1 MLTAITRAVS
11 PAINRCELTFL
22 DRQPIDLARARTQH
36 KAYEDCLRELGVRVI
51 SLPAEPDYPDSVF
64 VEDPAVVVDEVAV
77 ITNLGVESRRGEAE
91 SIARALGYFRAL
103 MFIGEPGTLEGGDVL
118 RMGRRIFVGLTPR
131 TNESGVRQLSQ
142 VLTPCG
148 YSIRTV
154 QLKGCMHL
162 KSGCTALSDTAIL
175 ANRDWIDT
183 SIFDGY
189 EIIDVAPEEPHAG
202 NVLRVGDTV
211 VMAECFPK
219 TREIVERLGY
229 RVRTLDVSELMKAES
244 GLTCSCLLF
253 TDTLP
258 PS

>member
-11 PAINRCELTFL
+11 PSINRCELTFL
-22 DRQPIDLARARTQH
+22 DRQPIDVARAVEQH
-36 KAYEDCLRELGVRVI
+36 RQYEQCLRELGVRVI

-77 ITNLGVESRRGEAE
+77 IANMGVESRRGEAD
-91 SIARALGYFRAL
+91 SLARELSRFRAL

-118 RMGRRIFVGLTPR
+118 RIGRRVFAGLTPR
-131 TNESGVRQLSQ
+131 TNAEGAAQLAQ
-142 VLTPCG
+142 VLEPSG
-148 YSIRTV
+148 YSVEIVELR
-154 QLKGCMHL
+154 GCMHL

-183 SIFDGY
+183 TVFKGF
-189 EIIDVAPEEPHAG
+189 EIVDVAQEEPHAG
-202 NVLRVGDTV
+202 NVLRAGDTV

-244 GLTCSCLLF
+244 GLTCSSLLF
-253 TDTLP
+253 DDRLY
-258 PS
+258 

>member
-11 PAINRCELTFL
+11 PSINRCELTFL
-22 DRQPIDLARARTQH
+22 DRQEIDLARAREQH
-36 KAYEDCLRELGVRVI
+36 RRYEDCLRELGVRVI
-51 SLPAEPDYPDSVF
+51 SLPAEPDYPDSIF

-77 ITNLGVESRRGEAE
+77 IANLGVESRRGEAE

-118 RMGRRIFVGLTPR
+118 RMGRRVFVGLTPR
-131 TNESGVRQLSQ
+131 TNARGAAQLSA

-148 YSIRTV
+148 YSVETV

-175 ANRDWIDT
+175 ANREWVDT
-183 SIFDGY
+183 AVFDGI
-189 EIIDVAPEEPHAG
+189 EIVDVAPDEPHAG
-202 NVLRVGDTV
+202 NVLRIGETV
-211 VMAECFPK
+211 VMAESFPK
-219 TREIVERLGY
+219 TRETVERLGY
-229 RVRTLDVSELMKAES
+229 RVKTLDVSELMKAES
-244 GLTCSCLLF
+244 GLTCSSLLF

>member
-11 PAINRCELTFL
+11 PSINRCELTFL
-22 DRQPIDLARARTQH
+22 DRQPIDVARASGQH
-36 KAYEDCLRELGVRVI
+36 RAYEECLRELGVRVI

-77 ITNLGVESRRGEAE
+77 ITNPGVESRRGEIE

-118 RMGRRIFVGLTPR
+118 RMGRRVFVGLTPR
-131 TNESGVRQLSQ
+131 TNQVGIAQLST

-148 YSIRTV
+148 YSVETV
-154 QLKGCMHL
+154 HLKGCMHL

-175 ANRDWIDT
+175 ANRAWIDT
-183 SIFDGY
+183 SQFDGF
-189 EIIDVAPEEPHAG
+189 EIVDVAPEEPRAG
-202 NVLRVGDTV
+202 NVLHIGETV

-244 GLTCSCLLF
+244 GLTCSSLLF
-253 TDTLP
+253 TDKP
-258 PS
+258 Y